1 MGTHLSFRLTRILA
15 AIAAIAQKVEA
26 AASVSRHQRQRIDR
40 LALFADLYRQL
51 PVAAAHPPDR
61 STGGNPLSQT
71 RIQLV
76 QPRKQRRPAAFMLD
90 DDDIAIFAKRP
101 GKGDHTCGRRHHL
114 RSEEH
119 TSELKSLMRISYAVF
134 CLKKKIQT

>member
-61 STGGNPLSQT
+61 STGGNPLSQPH
-71 RIQLV
+71 IQLV
-76 QPRKQRRPAAFMLD
+76 HPRKQRLPPALTLYND
-90 DDDIAIFAKRP
+90 HIAIIDKTP
-101 GKGDHTCGRRHHL
+101 GQSGP
-114 RSEEH
+114 
-119 TSELKSLMRISYAVF
+119 
-134 CLKKKIQT
+134 

>member
-1 MGTHLSFRLTRILA
+1 MIRRPPRSTRTDTLFPYTTLFRS
-15 AIAAIAQKVEA
+15 IAAIAQKVEA

-71 RIQLV
+71 RTQLV

-90 DDDIAIFAKRP
+90 ADDIAIFAKRP
-101 GKGDHTCGRRHHL
+101 GKGDHTC
-114 RSEEH
+114 RSEEN
-119 TSELKSLMRISYAVF
+119 TYELKSLMR
-134 CLKKKIQT
+134 T